1 MDSTPAHAPIVL
13 HGAWVPA
20 AGGAS
25 GALLLWGER
34 LAHYAGEDSADGSPA
49 PHPFAAGEADL
60 RATLTAL
67 GGADTPAAW
76 FPAIPVWLPPGTGG
90 GPQPSPALDPA
101 PGAHGPLRS
110 WTVGALALDSPGALT
125 LLLRLPTTTSVPV
138 GSSLHFWR
146 AAARLAAAMLAGGR
160 YLPGFSMDDEGA
172 WATWD
177 PSWSDPGDNAARDRL
192 VAAMP
197 LVAAAATHPAD
208 PRRLLDSFLRATIG
222 AAARAGAAVETLPAP
237 PRSGA
242 TPAQHAAYEWMLA
255 LLGADPVVAAEPAT
269 WHAFTRQYRTWRDTQ
284 QPAEGTPSFR
294 VCFRLEPP
302 PAPADPWRLHFL
314 LQATDDLSLL
324 VPAAQVW
331 PMTGGRAEALPLRGR
346 DFARPPERF
355 RAGLAGAGRL
365 FAPIADALRHPAPIN
380 SPLTTAQAYSFLRE
394 AAPLLQVAGYG
405 VLVPPWWGTRA
416 AKPVVRLQVRE
427 AGAAAAP
434 PPAGGPGLLGADALV
449 DFDWQVAAGDVV
461 LERAEFERL
470 VALKTPLVNVKG
482 QWVEFRPGEVEAALR
497 FWSQQ
502 RAPGPAPLA
511 TVARLLLG
519 SEGAADAGLP
529 LDTDAT
535 ALSPAVTQALAVLR
549 DGLRAPDLPPP
560 PALQATLR
568 PYQVRG
574 FSWLAGLVRL
584 GLGACLADD
593 MGLGKTIQTIALLLY
608 RRAGTPALLIC
619 PTSVVGNWRREI
631 DRFAPTLHVLV
642 HQGPHR
648 AAGPAFAAAA
658 RAHDLVLTSFSLLA
672 RDEASLQA
680 VAWAGLI
687 LDEAQN
693 IKNPDAA
700 QTHSAR
706 RLRAGYRVALTGTP
720 VENRLQELWSI
731 MDFLN
736 PGYLGD
742 REAFRA
748 QYALP
753 IEREGDP
760 AATDRLR
767 RRVNPL
773 ILRRLKTD
781 RTIIQD
787 LPDKL
792 EMKVYCTLTREQVT
806 LYEAV
811 VRDGLAQLA
820 QLAGRGAFARRGVV
834 LSLLTRLKQIVDHPA
849 LFLGDGSALPDR
861 SGKLARLVEM
871 LDEALAEGDKA
882 LIFTQFAAMG
892 ARLQQHL
899 AAVFDRPVLYLH
911 GGTPRPQRDAM
922 VAEFQAPGGPA
933 LFVLS
938 IKAGGVGLNLTA
950 ANHVFHYDRW
960 WNPAVENQATDRAFR
975 IGQRKNVQVHKLIAA
990 GTLEERIDQL
1000 IESKRALAEGVVGAG
1015 EDWLAALDDR
1025 ALAGLLALDP
1035 GEAE

>member
-1 MDSTPAHAPIVL
+1 
-13 HGAWVPA
+13 
-20 AGGAS
+20 
-25 GALLLWGER
+25 
-34 LAHYAGEDSADGSPA
+34 
-49 PHPFAAGEADL
+49 
-60 RATLTAL
+60 
-67 GGADTPAAW
+67 
-76 FPAIPVWLPPGTGG
+76 
-90 GPQPSPALDPA
+90 
-101 PGAHGPLRS
+101 
-110 WTVGALALDSPGALT
+110 VGALALDALGALT
-125 LLLRLPTTTSVPV
+125 LLLRLPATSPMPV
-138 GSSLHFWR
+138 APSLHFWR
-146 AAARLAAAMLAGGR
+146 AATRLAAAMLAGGR
-160 YLPGFSMDDEGA
+160 YLPGFRTDDEGA
-172 WATWD
+172 WAGWD
-177 PSWSDPGDNAARDRL
+177 PSWSDPGDNAARARL

-197 LVAAAATHPAD
+197 LAAAAATHPAD
-208 PRRLLDSFLRATIG
+208 PRRLLDSFVRATVG
-222 AAARAGAAVETLPAP
+222 AGARAWATAETLPAP

-242 TPAQHAAYEWMLA
+242 PPAQHAAYEWMLA
-255 LLGADPVVAAEPAT
+255 LLGADPLVAAEPAD
-269 WHAFTRQYRTWRDTQ
+269 WHAFTRQYGTWRDTQ

-302 PAPADPWRLHFL
+302 AESADLWRLHFL
-314 LQATDDLSLL
+314 LQATDDPSLL

-331 PMTGGRAEALPLRGR
+331 QMTGGRAAALPLRGR

-380 SPLTTAQAYSFLRE
+380 NPLTTAQAYSFLRE
-394 AAPLLQVAGYG
+394 AAPLLQAAGYG

-416 AKPVVRLQVRE
+416 AKPVVHLQVRE
-427 AGAAAAP
+427 AAPAASP

-470 VALKTPLVNVKG
+470 VALKEPLVNVKG

-497 FWSQQ
+497 FWTQ
-502 RAPGPAPLA
+502 RAHGPAPLA

-519 SEGAADAGLP
+519 GDGAADAGLP

-535 ALSPAVTQALAVLR
+535 ALSPAVTEALAGLR
-549 DGLRAPDLPPP
+549 DGLHVPDLPPP

-593 MGLGKTIQTIALLLY
+593 MGLGKTIQTIALLLH
-608 RRAGTPALLIC
+608 RRAGAPALLVC

-631 DRFAPTLHVLV
+631 ARFAPNLRVLV
-642 HQGPHR
+642 HQGPQR

-658 RAHDLVLTSFSLLA
+658 RAHDLVITSFSLLA
-672 RDEASLQA
+672 RDEAGLQA

-700 QTHSAR
+700 QTRSAR

-736 PGYLGD
+736 PGFLGD
-742 REAFRA
+742 RESFRA

-760 AATDRLR
+760 AAIDALR

-781 RTIIQD
+781 RAIIQD

-811 VRDGLAQLA
+811 VRDGMAQLA

-849 LFLGDGSALPDR
+849 LFLGDGSPLPDR
-861 SGKLARLVEM
+861 SGKLARLAEM

-882 LIFTQFAAMG
+882 LIFTQFAEMG
-892 ARLQQHL
+892 AMLQQYL
-899 AAVFDRPVLYLH
+899 AATFAQPVLYLH

-1000 IESKRALAEGVVGAG
+1000 IESKRALAEGVIGAG
-1015 EDWLAALDDR
+1015 EDWLATLDDR
-1025 ALAGLLALDP
+1025 ALAGLLALDV
-1035 GEAE
+1035 GDTE